1 MRVERHGENLV
12 QLRNMGF
19 INAYLVQEPEG
30 WTLVDTT
37 GTGQAQA
44 ILEAVQTLG
53 GCIVRI
59 VATHAHNDHVGS
71 LDALAE
77 ALPDAEVALG
87 EREARI
93 LSGDLSLLPGEPE
106 TPLARYAKL
115 QRSPDR
121 TLLDGDTVGH
131 LRVVAS
137 PGHTPGHTAF
147 VDARDGTLFCGDALF
162 TMGGLGV
169 AGIRRLRFC
178 LPSLATWDRRMAL
191 ASGQR
196 LADQRPTRIAPGH
209 GPVLP
214 VSQTDMQGAVAKL
227 AEQLAR

>member
-1 MRVERHGENLV
+1 MRIERYGEHLV
-12 QLRNMGF
+12 QLRAMGF
-19 INAYLVQEPEG
+19 MNAYLVQEQEG
-30 WTLVDTT
+30 WTLIDTT
-37 GTGQAQA
+37 LAGRAEA
-44 ILEAVQTLG
+44 ILEAIEALG
-53 GCIVRI
+53 CRITRI
-59 VATHAHNDHVGS
+59 VATHAHIDHVGS

-77 ALPDAEVALG
+77 ELPDAEVALG

-106 TPLARYAKL
+106 TPLGGYARL

-131 LRVVAS
+131 LRVAAS

-147 VDARDGTLFCGDALF
+147 FDERDGTLFCGDALF

-196 LADQRPTRIAPGH
+196 LTDQQPTRIAPGH
-209 GPVLP
+209 GPVSAVAP
-214 VSQTDMQGAVAKL
+214 SDMQGAVAKL
-227 AEQLAR
+227 ADQLAR

>member
-1 MRVERHGENLV
+1 MRIERHSENLV
-12 QLRNMGF
+12 QLRVMGF
-19 INAYLVQEPEG
+19 MNAFLVQEPDG

-37 GTGQAQA
+37 RAGQAQA
-44 ILEAVQTLG
+44 IFEAVEALG
-53 GCIVRI
+53 GRIARI
-59 VATHAHNDHVGS
+59 VATHAHFDHVGS

-87 EREARI
+87 QREARI
-93 LSGDLSLLPGEPE
+93 LSGDLSLLTGEPDS
-106 TPLARYAKL
+106 PLERYAKL

-121 TLLDGDTVGH
+121 TLSDGDRVGH

-147 VDARDGTLFCGDALF
+147 YDERDGTLFCGDALF
-162 TMGGLGV
+162 SMGGLGV

-178 LPSLATWDRRMAL
+178 LPSLATWDREMAL

-196 LADQRPTRIAPGH
+196 LADQQPTRIAPGH

-214 VSQTDMQGAVAKL
+214 ISPSDMQSAVAKL
-227 AEQLAR
+227 AEQLGH